1 MYHPDSPSQ
10 TESKT
15 LPGLPLSREMK
26 SLLRLKCIK
35 NAQQDPWVFV
45 APVRT
50 GHRPQYVTD
59 GNLPT
64 NYAFSTLLENIEE
77 G

>member
-1 MYHPDSPSQ
+1 MGNQITFKAEMYQ
-10 TESKT
+10 KCTAR
-15 LPGLPLSREMK
+15 PLSFPM
-26 SLLRLKCIK
+26 CIGVE
-35 NAQQDPWVFV
+35 VFV

-64 NYAFSTLLENIEE
+64 NYAFSTLLEKMVERYKP
-77 G
+77 